1 MDYTQS
7 PDFSTHAGTGH
18 RMHDDDKPITTI
30 WTADDANSVI
40 WSLMEIVNAAGLTPQ
55 QFDPN
60 VASSYKVLKAALDKI
75 YAGRLIAIRKFTIAN
90 NGQAYAK
97 SDGTN
102 SVIVRVQAPGGG
114 GGGSVTCG
122 AGQTSIAGGGGAGG
136 YGEGKFDAG
145 FDGAIL
151 TIPDGGVGG
160 AVGAPGATAATASFG
175 ALLSCTGGVGGAAG
189 QVFTGT
195 ACFGSAVSGLASGE
209 NMQGYCAPP
218 GAFGYVA
225 GNGWFSGFGA
235 SALMGPGATGVGG
248 TTPGKSAITGY
259 GGGGGGAA
267 TGQSSA
273 GQPGGKGAPAVI
285 YVLELA

>member
-1 MDYTQS
+1 
-7 PDFSTHAGTGH
+7 
-18 RMHDDDKPITTI
+18 MHDDDKPITTI

-40 WSLMEIVNAAGLTPQ
+40 WSLMEVVNAAGLTPL

-60 VASSYKVLKAALDKI
+60 VASSYKVLKAALDKL
-75 YAGRLIAIRKFTIAN
+75 YSGRLIAIRKFTMAN

-97 SDGTN
+97 SAGTN

-114 GGGSVTCG
+114 GGGSVACG

-160 AVGAPGATAATASFG
+160 GVGAAGATAATASFG
-175 ALLSCTGGVGGAAG
+175 ALLSCTGGVGGAQGFALS
-189 QVFTGT
+189 TT
-195 ACFGSAVSGLASGE
+195 AYVGSAASG
-209 NMQGYCAPP
+209 NATGANLQAYCAPP
-218 GAFGYVA
+218 GPFGYGL

-235 SALMGPGATGVGG
+235 SSLHGPGASGVGG
-248 TTPGKSAITGY
+248 TQAGLSAIYGY

-267 TGQSSA
+267 TGQSTA